1 MEILVSNDPCP
12 KVSVIIASYNHEP
25 YIEASIRS
33 VIAQTYP
40 NVELLVVDDGSA
52 DDSVAVIERL
62 QKEFGFDFKV
72 QTNQGLSRTLNAAIA
87 RSTGEYVAPF
97 GSDDVMLPGRL
108 ATQVEYMRDKPEVGI
123 CAGSVTSIG
132 PDGTPLG
139 NDKPPSWRRLDF
151 EDIFLNRKPGSPAAT
166 LLFRR
171 EALEAV
177 GGFDPEVRLEDLII
191 ELKITRAGWFID
203 VLEEVMALYRVH
215 ATNTYKNYPF
225 MVDNVLRTFSRFS
238 DHPAYEQ
245 VCNNYRNSMFLKCA
259 RRDKALARQLLSQ
272 LPLSAWDGKT
282 LRGLYRLLLPSL
294 GRDRA

>member
-1 MEILVSNDPCP
+1 MEILVSNDLYP
-12 KVSVIIASYNHEP
+12 KVSVIIASYNHAP

-33 VIAQTYP
+33 VMAQTYP
-40 NVELLVVDDGSA
+40 NIELLVVDDGST

-62 QKEFGFDFKV
+62 QGEFGFDFKV
-72 QTNQGLSRTLNAAIA
+72 QANQGLSRTLNAAIA

-97 GSDDVMLPGRL
+97 GSDDIMLPGRL
-108 ATQVEYMRDKPEVGI
+108 AAQVDYMRGKPEVGI

-132 PDGTPLG
+132 PDGKPFG
-139 NDKPPSWRRLDF
+139 NDKPPYWRRLDF
-151 EDIFLNRKPGSPAAT
+151 EDVFLNRKPGSPAAT

-203 VLEEVMALYRVH
+203 VLGEVLALYRVH
-215 ATNTYKNYPF
+215 ASNTYKNYPF
-225 MVDNVLRTFSRFS
+225 MVDNVLLTFSRFS

-245 VCNNYRNSMFLKCA
+245 VCNNYRSSMFLKCA
-259 RRDKALARQLLSQ
+259 RRDKRLAIRLLRE
-272 LPLSAWDGKT
+272 LPITAWDART
-282 LRGLYRLLLPSL
+282 VRGLVRLLVPTVRKSP
-294 GRDRA
+294 

>member
-1 MEILVSNDPCP
+1 M
-12 KVSVIIASYNHEP
+12 
-25 YIEASIRS
+25 
-33 VIAQTYP
+33 AQTYP
-40 NVELLVVDDGSA
+40 NLELLVVDDGST
-52 DDSVAVIERL
+52 DGSVKVIKGL
-62 QKEFGFDFKV
+62 QKEFGFDFEA
-72 QTNQGLSRTLNAAIA
+72 QSNQGLSRTLNAAIA
-87 RSTGEYVAPF
+87 RSNGEYIAPF

-108 ATQVEYMRDKPEVGI
+108 ATQVEYIHDKPEVGI
-123 CAGSVTSIG
+123 CAGSVSCIG
-132 PDGTPLG
+132 PDGVPLG

-151 EDIFLNRKPGSPAAT
+151 EDIFLNLRPGPPAAT

-203 VLEEVMALYRVH
+203 VLDEVMALYRVH

-245 VCNNYRNSMFLKCA
+245 VCNNYRNSMFLKCSQ
-259 RRDKALARQLLSQ
+259 RDKELALRLLKD
-272 LPLSAWDGKT
+272 LPLKAWDGRT
-282 LRGLYRLLLPSL
+282 LRGLLRLMFPVRS
-294 GRDRA
+294 RS